1 MTRTFPGTVFS
12 NREGVTLPENGCG
25 ITVGNFDGVHLGH
38 REIVA
43 RLISL
48 VQSRG
53 LPAVALTF
61 DPHPAEL
68 LHPGLARRF
77 LTTTRRRAELLL
89 SLGLDAVF
97 VLNTTPELL
106 NLSAEEFYSEV
117 LCRRF
122 RPAAIAEGEDFHFGH
137 NRQGTLSDLQR
148 WAGRDS
154 IALTTVTPVQIAGTA
169 VSSSRIRGLLEEGNV
184 ADANDLLVLPYRVE
198 GQVVEGQRRGKA
210 LGFPTANL
218 GNVHTLVPHDGV
230 YAGVATTASGARYG
244 AAIHVG
250 KNLTFSATER
260 TIEVHLLGFTG
271 DLYGQLLQV
280 EFFQRLRSTEKFD
293 GVEALR
299 EQLHA
304 DVVHVESLSRLNVGK
319 PQTQGVS
326 LSSTRF
332 SG

>member
-1 MTRTFPGTVFS
+1 MPRTFSGTVFS

-25 ITVGNFDGVHLGH
+25 VTVGNFDGVHLGH

-48 VQSRG
+48 AKPLG
-53 LPAVALTF
+53 LPSVALTF

-68 LHPGLARRF
+68 LHPSLARRF
-77 LTTTRRRAELLL
+77 LTTTQRRAELLL

-97 VLNTTPELL
+97 VLTTTQELL
-106 NLSAEEFYSEV
+106 NLSAEEFYHEV
-117 LCRRF
+117 LCRCF
-122 RPAAIAEGEDFHFGH
+122 QPAVIAEGEDFHFGH

-148 WAGRDS
+148 WADRDS
-154 IALTTVTPVQIAGTA
+154 IELTTVSPVQISGTA
-169 VSSSRIRGLLEEGNV
+169 VSSSRIRGLLEKGDV
-184 ADANDLLVLPYRVE
+184 TDANELLVFPYRVE
-198 GQVVEGQRRGKA
+198 GQVEQGQRRGKE

-218 GNVHTLVPHDGV
+218 GSVRTLVPQDGV

-250 KNLTFSATER
+250 KNLTFNAVNKTM
-260 TIEVHLLGFTG
+260 EVHLLGFSG

-280 EFFQRLRSTEKFD
+280 EFFQRLRPTEKFE
-293 GVEALR
+293 GVDALTK
-299 EQLHA
+299 QLHA
-304 DVVHVESLSRLNVGK
+304 DVAAVESLSQLNLK
-319 PQTQGVS
+319 KLHAQRVS
-326 LSSTRF
+326 LSSASF

>member
-1 MTRTFPGTVFS
+1 MTRTFSGTVFS
-12 NREGVTLPENGCG
+12 NREGVTFPENGCG

-38 REIVA
+38 REIAA
-43 RLISL
+43 RLIGL
-48 VQSRG
+48 VQPRG

-77 LTTTRRRAELLL
+77 LTTTQRRAELLL

-106 NLSAEEFYSEV
+106 KLSAEEFYSEV
-117 LCRRF
+117 LCRCF
-122 RPAAIAEGEDFHFGH
+122 HPAVIAEGEDFHFGYK
-137 NRQGTLSDLQR
+137 RQGTLSDLKR
-148 WAGRDS
+148 WADRDS
-154 IALTTVTPVQIAGTA
+154 IELTTVSPVRISGTA

-184 ADANDLLVLPYRVE
+184 EDANDLLVFPYRVE
-198 GQVVEGQRRGKA
+198 GQVEQGKRRGKA

-218 GNVHTLVPHDGV
+218 GNVHTLIPHDGV
-230 YAGVATTASGARYG
+230 YAGVATTASGGRYG

-250 KNLTFSATER
+250 KNLTFSAAEK
-260 TIEVHLLGFTG
+260 TIEVHLLGFVG

-280 EFFQRLRSTEKFD
+280 EFFQRLRSTEKFE
-293 GVEALR
+293 GVEALTK
-299 EQLHA
+299 QLHA
-304 DVVHVESLSRLNVGK
+304 DVVHVESLSRVNLEK
-319 PQTQGVS
+319 TQAQGVS
-326 LSSTRF
+326 LSSTCF

>member
-1 MTRTFPGTVFS
+1 MTRTFSGTVFS
-12 NREGVTLPENGCG
+12 NREGVTLPGNGSG

-43 RLISL
+43 RLIGL
-48 VQSRG
+48 VQPHG

-77 LTTTRRRAELLL
+77 LTTTQRRAELLL

-106 NLSAEEFYSEV
+106 KLSAEEFYSEV
-117 LCRRF
+117 LCRCF
-122 RPAAIAEGEDFHFGH
+122 HPAAIAEGEDFHFGH
-137 NRQGTLSDLQR
+137 NRQGTLSDLKR
-148 WAGRDS
+148 WANRDS
-154 IALTTVTPVQIAGTA
+154 IELTTVSPVRISGTA

-184 ADANDLLVLPYRVE
+184 ADANDVLVFPYRVE
-198 GQVVEGQRRGKA
+198 GQVEQGQRRGKA

-218 GNVHTLVPHDGV
+218 RNVHTLVPHDGV
-230 YAGVATTASGARYG
+230 YAGVATTASGGRYG

-250 KNLTFSATER
+250 KNITFSAAER
-260 TIEVHLLGFTG
+260 TIEVHLLGFAG

-280 EFFQRLRSTEKFD
+280 EFFQRLRSTKKFE
-293 GVEALR
+293 GVEALTK
-299 EQLHA
+299 QLHA
-304 DVVHVESLSRLNVGK
+304 DVVHVESLSRGNLEK
-319 PQTQGVS
+319 PQSQGVS
-326 LSSTRF
+326 LSSTCF